1 MVRCIDGLDCVA
13 LHYQRFFGLLAHR
26 IVIHLV
32 HHVFNF
38 TLPAGAALLAFRRV
52 TVILLEI
59 VVANCAFTQVSDFE
73 LVLPEEELDL
83 LGLVARLLVKLV
95 ISDAL
100 AHFLEADNIAL
111 KVATVCTVDCDHP
124 IHQLALQFD
133 SLVDIDILGDLEATT
148 ESNGHVLVVVDLAL
162 DAFRD
167 AAWVLVLSDQLLEVL
182 RLLDV
187 QHLEELLA
195 HLPVVSS
202 DEAVG
207 VEGLHLSPLVLEI
220 HVELADTINRVS
232 LLPDLFQSVLFHYL
246 RWRVGRRNL
255 AVLVEWLGSFFGAA
269 CIAAVKD
276 HFFATI
282 LLELFFEQG
291 GFFILSGR
299 DGPFG
304 ELFCVQ
310 VH

>member
-13 LHYQRFFGLLAHR
+13 LHYQRFFGLLAFHR
-26 IVIHLV
+26 CVVHLV
-32 HHVFNF
+32 HHVINF
-38 TLPAGAALLAFRRV
+38 TLPAGTALLAFSRV

-59 VVANCAFTQVSDFE
+59 VIANCALTQVSDFE

-95 ISDAL
+95 ICDAL

-111 KVATVCTVDCDHP
+111 KVATVCTVDSDHS

-133 SLVDIDILGDLEATT
+133 SLVDINVVGELEAAT
-148 ESNGHVLVVVDLAL
+148 ESDGHVLVVVDLAL

-167 AAWVLVLSDQLLEVL
+167 AARVLVLSDQLLEVL

-220 HVELADTINRVS
+220 HVELADTIN
-232 LLPDLFQSVLFHYL
+232 
-246 RWRVGRRNL
+246 
-255 AVLVEWLGSFFGAA
+255 
-269 CIAAVKD
+269 
-276 HFFATI
+276 
-282 LLELFFEQG
+282 
-291 GFFILSGR
+291 
-299 DGPFG
+299 
-304 ELFCVQ
+304 
-310 VH
+310 